1 MKEAKAVFLYTW
13 MHKTNPKILYERI
26 KDFLLLNFQELTC
39 FKNVEIIK
47 EGEVSNK
54 LIILKEGTFMLA
66 KSLNSK
72 NPFDRK
78 TGNIDILDI

>member
-13 MHKTNPKILYERI
+13 MHKINPKILYERT
-26 KDFLLLNFQELTC
+26 KDFLLLNFQEHTC
-39 FKNVEIIK
+39 FKNMEIVK
-47 EGEVSNK
+47 EGDASNK

-66 KSLNSK
+66 KSLHSM

-78 TGNIDILDI
+78 TGNI